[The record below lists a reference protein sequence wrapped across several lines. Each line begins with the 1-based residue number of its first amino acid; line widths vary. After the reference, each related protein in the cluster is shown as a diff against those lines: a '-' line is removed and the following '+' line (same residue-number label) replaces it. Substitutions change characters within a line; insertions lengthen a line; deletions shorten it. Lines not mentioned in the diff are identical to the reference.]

1 MFAKNH
7 ALLAILLSLLGGA
20 AIAGPDIDVVYGDD
34 IAHRGELAGELATRW
49 SQSARSSELGGR
61 SIWQAQGELAYGVS
75 DFFNVGIK
83 LPATRSDGR
92 WRGNS
97 AYLEAKYVALHADQ
111 GFYWG
116 AEVEAGTVKPQGEE
130 RSFALEI
137 FPILGYRAGRY
148 HLTANPSLEFSSEGE
163 DRGWEFSPK
172 LKLAYQLSKGSAV
185 GLEYHVDAG
194 KLTNLAPRAKRTETA
209 YLTFESQFAGQKVSL
224 ALGHGTTNKSD
235 RWAIRIGV
243 EFDD

>member
-1 MFAKNH
+1 MIARERSPLVSHGVHLCRRSGWHRTIFGVCWRLTLNFPGDGVFDGRPLHLQPCDRQRREHGASQEQGRASYSCPNVRLSSESNVTPALARIAEYIIRPFAHGAPMFAKNH

-97 AYLEAKYVALHADQ
+97 
-111 GFYWG
+111 
-116 AEVEAGTVKPQGEE
+116 
-130 RSFALEI
+130 
-137 FPILGYRAGRY
+137 
-148 HLTANPSLEFSSEGE
+148 
-163 DRGWEFSPK
+163 
-172 LKLAYQLSKGSAV
+172 
-185 GLEYHVDAG
+185 
-194 KLTNLAPRAKRTETA
+194 
-209 YLTFESQFAGQKVSL
+209 
-224 ALGHGTTNKSD
+224 
-235 RWAIRIGV
+235 
-243 EFDD
+243 